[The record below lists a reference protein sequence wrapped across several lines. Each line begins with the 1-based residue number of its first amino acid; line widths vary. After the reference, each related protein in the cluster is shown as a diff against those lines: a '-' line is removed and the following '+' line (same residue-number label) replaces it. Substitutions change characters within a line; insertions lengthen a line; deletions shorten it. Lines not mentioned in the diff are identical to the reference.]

1 MDISDCSEITNKK
14 TKDVKMER
22 GNNWD
27 ISKSPMYMPWG
38 FQKAL
43 GMHMGLVAS
52 ICVYI
57 FFAEMGRNKLDFG
70 MMGYVIFLTAFF
82 TIRALY
88 SLWYERKE
96 RSELSAVLHILVILG
111 IGLMFYAENAEYQ
124 KIPREFWFITLN
136 LNAALILGCMAIS
149 MYFGG
154 HYNRKTFWLLC
165 ASFALFAVLNTH
177 YKIKFGYSGDGFV
190 IDLFWN
196 TIKLFFLAF
205 FSVFWYW
212 LIALSTINKYVYALL
227 GFSMA
232 LISTNRTSSAPQRD
246 RASEQWDE
254 FHRNEY
260 RKQIEREKY
269 FDQHGKYPKD

>member
-1 MDISDCSEITNKK
+1 
-14 TKDVKMER
+14 MER